1 MLPSGV
7 VGMTS
12 VGGVATGLYGQMFGQ
27 HVHSARKHRI
37 PMSLEGSIEQV
48 HSGFNRIAGV
58 LMRQKSCLKFGDVDR
73 NWQAKLKC
81 N

>member
-1 MLPSGV
+1 MLPSGA

-12 VGGVATGLYGQMFGQ
+12 VGGVTTGLYGQMFGQ

-48 HSGFNRIAGV
+48 HSAF
-58 LMRQKSCLKFGDVDR
+58 
-73 NWQAKLKC
+73 
-81 N
+81 